1 MRHNILLAAIL
12 SFAFCM
18 NLSANHN
25 CEDWK
30 KRVQNEKIAYL
41 STELDMTS
49 KEAQNFWPV
58 YNTIEKEKDQ
68 AMHQVFKTY
77 FEMKKAIED
86 GKSEKE
92 ILTLL
97 NKYLAAQD
105 NQKAVEKK
113 AVEEYLKVLPASK
126 VAKIFVSEE
135 NFRRDHIRK
144 LHHKGND
151 KPKN

>member
-12 SFAFCM
+12 SFAFCLNM
-18 NLSANHN
+18 SANHN

-49 KEAQNFWPV
+49 QEAQNFWPV

-68 AMHQVFKTY
+68 AMHQIFKTY

-86 GKSEKE
+86 GRSEKE
-92 ILTLL
+92 IKTLL

-105 NQKAVEKK
+105 NQKAVDKK
-113 AVEEYLKVLPASK
+113 AIEEYLKVLPASK
-126 VAKIFVSEE
+126 VAKILVSEE
-135 NFRRDHIRK
+135 NFRRNHIRK
-144 LHHKGND
+144 LHHNGND